1 MTGVRIKLL
10 TIVFILTASFV
21 LQNSQ
26 IIRVRLLWWSMDVV
40 ALLLMLLMLS
50 LGFLLGYGVHYW
62 SQHRHRHNYEKKI
75 CSQ

>member
-1 MTGVRIKLL
+1 MRIRVLAVIF
-10 TIVFILTASFV
+10 IVTAIFV

-26 IIRVRLLWWSMDVV
+26 LVHVRFVWWSIDVS

-50 LGFLLGYGVHYW
+50 IGFLLGYGVHYW

-75 CSQ
+75 WTQ